1 MNLTAMSLLYVI
13 IISIAFIIISMVSRR
28 KLKESYASYFLAD
41 RSISGLVN
49 GLAGMSCYL
58 SEFLFL
64 GMTGAV
70 YVIKFPFMGILY
82 EFAISIAV
90 FLFLLAPYI
99 RRSGYY
105 TLIDLFYDCYGR
117 EAAVLSCIVTL
128 WFCMVFFIG
137 QMKALGVTLEFML
150 GVPYDLA
157 VIIGGIVLIA
167 YTVIGGMYGVTY
179 NQFIQGAI
187 MLAGILIPLLY
198 IMRSFGLTQ
207 WWNPITGYAELTPF
221 MREMGFFE
229 IQETA
234 KYYVST
240 ALVGLGALAGPHV
253 FSIAARGRSSS
264 EVRSAVSWMTFFIG
278 LVYSCAMGCAFV
290 GSYWAS
296 TVGIERS
303 KADYVLFMMT
313 KQLCPDEITG
323 LLLAGGLCAAIS
335 TLSALVL
342 FASTVIVHDLY
353 SKMLK
358 RRKSVSANLMRLAT
372 AMLGIICVVLAL
384 RPPMLLVTPILWGW
398 ELLASAF
405 VPSLVATYW
414 WKKTSKP
421 GVLASIAVGAILT
434 ALTQKWSGPIIKV
447 PFYGALIALPS
458 STITLIAISLLTR
471 RVNERLKIDQWHGW
485 KRYEEWRYNE
495 KVLPLMFLAFSAMLL
510 IYALII

>member
-1 MNLTAMSLLYVI
+1 MNLTTISLLYVS
-13 IISIAFIIISMVSRR
+13 IISVAFIAISVVLKR

-105 TLIDLFYDCYGR
+105 TLIDLFHDCYGR
-117 EAAVLSCIVTL
+117 EAAALSCIVTL
-128 WFCMVFFIG
+128 WFCLVFFIG

-150 GVPYDLA
+150 QVPYDVA
-157 VIIGGIVLIA
+157 VIIGGAVLTT
-167 YTVIGGMYGVTY
+167 YTVIGGMYGVAY

-198 IMRSFGLTQ
+198 IMRSLGLTQ

-229 IQETA
+229 VERTA
-234 KYYVST
+234 KYYLST

-253 FSIAARGRSSS
+253 FSIAARGRSSN
-264 EVRSAVSWMTFFIG
+264 EVRGAVSWMTLFIG

-296 TVGIERS
+296 VAGIEES
-303 KADYVLFMMT
+303 KADYVLFMMS
-313 KQLCPDEITG
+313 KQLCPNEITG

-358 RRKSVSANLMRLAT
+358 RRGGTNVALMRLTT
-372 AMLGIICVVLAL
+372 AILGVVCVALAL

-414 WKKTSKP
+414 WKKASKP
-421 GVLASIAVGAILT
+421 GILASITVGAVLT
-434 ALTQKWSGPIIKV
+434 ALTQKWTGPVIKV
-447 PFYGALIALPS
+447 PFYGALIAMPS
-458 STITLIAISLLTR
+458 STITLIATSLLTN
-471 RVNERLKIDQWHGW
+471 RVNERLKVDQWHGW
-485 KRYEEWRYNE
+485 RDYKEERYGG
-495 KVLPLMFLAFSAMLL
+495 KAMPLALLACSIALL
-510 IYALII
+510 TYALAT